1 MRNNKQHSSHSH
13 HNHGDMEHSKHDHN
27 EMEHSQMDHSAM
39 GHCAMGGHAHHHHGD
54 MEHSKHDHN
63 EMKHSQMDHSKMDH
77 SEIDHGAM
85 GGHAHHHHGDMDHS
99 KHDHNE
105 MKHSQMDH
113 SKMDYS
119 EMDHGAMGGHA
130 HHHHGSF
137 KDIFLKSL
145 PLGIAILLIT
155 PLMGIQLPFQIIFPY
170 ADVVAA
176 VLATILYI
184 FGGKPFLMGAKD
196 EFNSK
201 VPGMMSLI
209 TLGIT
214 VSYAYSVYAV
224 AARYV
229 TGEPVMDFFF
239 EFTTLILIMLLGHW
253 IEMKALGEAGNAQKA
268 LAELVPKDA
277 HVVLEDDSI
286 ETRPVA
292 DLQVGDLIRVQAG
305 ENVPADGTIQRGES
319 RVNEALVT
327 GESKPIEKNPGDE
340 VIGGSTNGDGVLY
353 VEIKQTG
360 DKSFISQVQTLIS
373 QAQSQPSRAE
383 NLAQKVAGWLFYI
396 AVIAALI
403 ALVIWMV
410 IADVPTAVIFTVT
423 TLVIA
428 CPHALGLAIPLV
440 TARSTSL
447 GASRGLLV
455 KDRDALELTTNADVM
470 VLDKTGTLTT
480 GEFKVLDVELFNDK
494 YTKDEIVALLSGIEG
509 GSSHPIA
516 QSIISYAEQQG
527 IRPVSFDSIDVMSGA
542 GVEGQ
547 ANGHRYQLISQK
559 AYGRNLDMDIP
570 KGATISVLVENDEA
584 IGAVALGDEL
594 KPTSKDLIQAL
605 KKNKIQPIMAT
616 GDNEKAAQGAA
627 EILGIDYLANQ
638 SPQDKYE
645 LVEKLKAEGKKVI
658 MVGDGVND
666 APSLALADV
675 GIAIGAGTQVA
686 LDSADIILTQS
697 DPGDIASFIELA
709 QKTTRK
715 MKENLVWGAGYNFI
729 AIPIA
734 AGILAPIGITL
745 SPAVAAVLMSLSTV
759 IVAINAMTLK
769 LEPK

>member
-1 MRNNKQHSSHSH
+1 MRNNKKHSSHSH
-13 HNHGDMEHSKHDHN
+13 HN
-27 EMEHSQMDHSAM
+27 
-39 GHCAMGGHAHHHHGD
+39 
-54 MEHSKHDHN
+54 
-63 EMKHSQMDHSKMDH
+63 
-77 SEIDHGAM
+77 
-85 GGHAHHHHGDMDHS
+85 HGDMDHS

-105 MKHSQMDH
+105 MKHSHMDH
-113 SKMDYS
+113 SKMNHSAMDHSEMDHS

-137 KDIFLKSL
+137 KEIFLKSL

-155 PLMGIQLPFQIIFPY
+155 PMMDIQLPFQIIFPY
-170 ADVVAA
+170 ADVVAV

-184 FGGKPFLMGAKD
+184 YGGKPFYMGAKD

-201 VPGMMSLI
+201 APGMMSLI

-214 VSYAYSVYAV
+214 VSYAYSAYAV

-229 TGEPVMDFFF
+229 TGEHVMDFFF
-239 EFTTLILIMLLGHW
+239 EFATLILIMLLGHW
-253 IEMKALGEAGNAQKA
+253 IEMKALGEAGDAQKA

-286 ETRPVA
+286 ETRPVSE
-292 DLQVGDLIRVQAG
+292 LQVGDVIRVQAG
-305 ENVPADGTIQRGES
+305 ENVPADGIIIRGES

-340 VIGGSTNGDGVLY
+340 VIGGSTNGGGALY

-360 DKSFISQVQTLIS
+360 DKSFISQVQALIS
-373 QAQSQPSRAE
+373 QAQGQSSRAE

-396 AVIAALI
+396 AVIVALI

-455 KDRDALELTTNADVM
+455 KDRDALELTTNADVI

-480 GEFKVLDVELFNDK
+480 GEFKVSDVELFNDK
-494 YTKDEIVALLSGIEG
+494 YTKDEIVALLAGIEG

-527 IRPVSFDSIDVMSGA
+527 IRPVSFDSIDVISGA

-559 AYGRNLDMDIP
+559 SYGRNLDMDIP
-570 KGATISVLVENDEA
+570 KGATLSVLVENGEA

-605 KKNKIQPIMAT
+605 KKNNIQPIMAT

-645 LVEKLKAEGKKVI
+645 LIEKLKAEGKKVI

-675 GIAIGAGTQVA
+675 GIAVGAGTQVA
-686 LDSADIILTQS
+686 LDSADVILTQS
-697 DPGDIASFIELA
+697 DPGDIESFIELA

-715 MKENLVWGAGYNFI
+715 MKENLIWGAGYNFI

-745 SPAVAAVLMSLSTV
+745 SPAFGAVLMSLSTV

>member
-13 HNHGDMEHSKHDHN
+13 HNHGDMDHSKHDHN
-27 EMEHSQMDHSAM
+27 EMEHSQMDHS
-39 GHCAMGGHAHHHHGD
+39 
-54 MEHSKHDHN
+54 
-63 EMKHSQMDHSKMDH
+63 KMDH
-77 SEIDHGAM
+77 SA
-85 GGHAHHHHGDMDHS
+85 MDHS

-105 MKHSQMDH
+105 MEHSQMDH
-113 SKMDYS
+113 GKMNHS
-119 EMDHGAMGGHA
+119 AMDHGAMGGHA

-137 KDIFLKSL
+137 KEIFLKSL

-155 PLMGIQLPFQIIFPY
+155 PLMDIQLPFQIIFPY

-201 VPGMMSLI
+201 APGMMSLI

-239 EFTTLILIMLLGHW
+239 EFATLILIMLLGHW

-455 KDRDALELTTNADVM
+455 KDRDALELTTNADIM

-527 IRPVSFDSIDVMSGA
+527 IRPVSFDSIDVISGA

-686 LDSADIILTQS
+686 LDSADVILTQS

>member
-1 MRNNKQHSSHSH
+1 MNNKQQNGS
-13 HNHGDMEHSKHDHN
+13 NKPTDHSK
-27 EMEHSQMDHSAM
+27 MDHSAM
-39 GHCAMGGHAHHHHGD
+39 D
-54 MEHSKHDHN
+54 
-63 EMKHSQMDHSKMDH
+63 HSQMDHSKMDH
-77 SEIDHGAM
+77 SQ
-85 GGHAHHHHGDMDHS
+85 MDHS
-99 KHDHNE
+99 KMD
-105 MKHSQMDH
+105 HSQMDH
-113 SKMDYS
+113 SKMDHSKMDHS

-137 KDIFLKSL
+137 KEIFLKSL

-155 PLMGIQLPFQIIFPY
+155 PLMDIQLPFQIIFPY

-184 FGGKPFLMGAKD
+184 YGGKPFYMGAKD

-201 VPGMMSLI
+201 APGMMSLI

-229 TGEPVMDFFF
+229 TGEHVMDFFF
-239 EFTTLILIMLLGHW
+239 EFATLLLIMLLGHW
-253 IEMKALGEAGNAQKA
+253 IEMKALGEAGDAQKA

-286 ETRPVA
+286 ETRPVSE
-292 DLQVGDLIRVQAG
+292 LQVGDVIRVQAG
-305 ENVPADGTIQRGES
+305 ENVPADGIIIRGES
-319 RVNEALVT
+319 RVNEALLT
-327 GESKPIEKNPGDE
+327 GESKPIEKNVKDQ
-340 VIGGSTNGDGVLY
+340 VIGGSTNGSGVLY
-353 VEIKQTG
+353 VEVTETG
-360 DKSFISQVQTLIS
+360 DKSFISQVQSLIS

-383 NLAQKVAGWLFYI
+383 NVAHKVAGLLFYI
-396 AVIAALI
+396 AVVVALI
-403 ALVIWMV
+403 ALLIWTI
-410 IADVPTAVIFTVT
+410 IADLPTAVIFTVT

-440 TARSTSL
+440 VSRSTSL

-455 KDRDALELTTNADVM
+455 KNREALELTTKADVM

-480 GEFKVLDVELFNDK
+480 GEFKVLDVTVLSDK
-494 YTKDEIVALLSGIEG
+494 YSEEEITGLLAGIEA

-516 QSIISYAEQQG
+516 QSIVNHAEAKG
-527 IRPVSFDSIDVMSGA
+527 IKSVSFDSIEIVSGA
-542 GVEGQ
+542 GIEGE
-547 ANGHRYQLISQK
+547 ANGHHYQLISQK
-559 AYGRNLDMDIP
+559 AYGKALRMDIP
-570 KGATISVLVENDEA
+570 KGATLSILVENNEA

-594 KPTSKDLIQAL
+594 KETSRNLIEVL
-605 KKNKIQPIMAT
+605 KKYGIEPLMAT
-616 GDNEKAAQGAA
+616 GDNEEAAQGVA
-627 EILGIDYLANQ
+627 EVLGIQYQANQ
-638 SPQDKYE
+638 SPEDKYK
-645 LVEKLKAEGKKVI
+645 LVESMKNQNKTVI

-697 DPGDIASFIELA
+697 DPGDIESFIELA
-709 QKTTRK
+709 NKTTRK
-715 MKENLVWGAGYNFI
+715 MKQNLVWGAGYNFI

-734 AGILAPIGITL
+734 AGLLAPIGITL
-745 SPAVAAVLMSLSTV
+745 GPAFGAVLMSLSTV
-759 IVAINAMTLK
+759 IVAINAMLFK
-769 LEPK
+769 LDPK

>member
-1 MRNNKQHSSHSH
+1 MRNNKKHSSHSH
-13 HNHGDMEHSKHDHN
+13 HNHGDMDHSKHDHN
-27 EMEHSQMDHSAM
+27 EMEHSQMDHSKM
-39 GHCAMGGHAHHHHGD
+39 N
-54 MEHSKHDHN
+54 HSA
-63 EMKHSQMDHSKMDH
+63 MDHSKMNH
-77 SEIDHGAM
+77 SAK
-85 GGHAHHHHGDMDHS
+85 DHS
-99 KHDHNE
+99 KMN
-105 MKHSQMDH
+105 HSAMDH
-113 SKMDYS
+113 SKMNHSAMDHS

-137 KDIFLKSL
+137 KEIFLKSL

-155 PLMGIQLPFQIIFPY
+155 PLMDIQLPFQIIFPY

-184 FGGKPFLMGAKD
+184 YGGKPFYMGAKD

-201 VPGMMSLI
+201 APGMMSLI

-229 TGEPVMDFFF
+229 TGEHVMDFFF

-253 IEMKALGEAGNAQKA
+253 IEMKALGEAGDAQKA
-268 LAELVPKDA
+268 LAKLVPKDA

-286 ETRPVA
+286 ETRPVSE
-292 DLQVGDLIRVQAG
+292 LQIGDVIRVQAG
-305 ENVPADGTIQRGES
+305 ENVPADGIIIRGES

-327 GESKPIEKNPGDE
+327 GESKPIEKKPGDE
-340 VIGGSTNGDGVLY
+340 VIGGSTNGGGVLY

-383 NLAQKVAGWLFYI
+383 NVAHKVAGWLFYI
-396 AVIAALI
+396 AVVVALI
-403 ALVIWMV
+403 ALVAWMI
-410 IADVPTAVIFTVT
+410 IADLPTAVIFTVT
-423 TLVIA
+423 ALVIA

-440 TARSTSL
+440 VSRSTSL

-455 KDRDALELTTNADVM
+455 KNREALELTTKADVM

-480 GEFKVLDVELFNDK
+480 GEFKVLDVTVLSDK
-494 YTKDEIVALLSGIEG
+494 YSEEEITGLLAGIEA

-516 QSIISYAEQQG
+516 QSIVNHAEAKG
-527 IRPVSFDSIDVMSGA
+527 IKSVSFDSIEIVSGA
-542 GVEGQ
+542 GIEGE
-547 ANGHRYQLISQK
+547 ANGHHYQLISQK
-559 AYGRNLDMDIP
+559 AYGKALRMDIP
-570 KGATISVLVENDEA
+570 KGATLSILVENNEA

-594 KPTSKDLIQAL
+594 KETSRNLIEVL
-605 KKNKIQPIMAT
+605 KKYGIEPLMAT
-616 GDNEKAAQGAA
+616 GDNEEAAQGVA
-627 EILGIDYLANQ
+627 EVLGIQYQANQ
-638 SPQDKYE
+638 SPEDKYK
-645 LVEKLKAEGKKVI
+645 LVESMKNQNKTVI

-697 DPGDIASFIELA
+697 DPGDIESFIELA
-709 QKTTRK
+709 NKTTRK
-715 MKENLVWGAGYNFI
+715 MKQNLVWGAGYNFI

-745 SPAVAAVLMSLSTV
+745 SPAVGAVLMSLSTV

-769 LEPK
+769 LDPK

>member
-1 MRNNKQHSSHSH
+1 MRNNKKHSSHSH
-13 HNHGDMEHSKHDHN
+13 HN
-27 EMEHSQMDHSAM
+27 
-39 GHCAMGGHAHHHHGD
+39 
-54 MEHSKHDHN
+54 
-63 EMKHSQMDHSKMDH
+63 
-77 SEIDHGAM
+77 
-85 GGHAHHHHGDMDHS
+85 HGDMDHS

-105 MKHSQMDH
+105 MEHIQMDH
-113 SKMDYS
+113 SKMNHSEMDHS

-155 PLMGIQLPFQIIFPY
+155 PLMDIQLPFQIIFPY

-184 FGGKPFLMGAKD
+184 FGGKPFFMGAKD

-201 VPGMMSLI
+201 APGMMSLI

-229 TGEPVMDFFF
+229 TGEHVMDFFF

-253 IEMKALGEAGNAQKA
+253 IEMKALGEAGDAQKA

-340 VIGGSTNGDGVLY
+340 VIGGSTNGGGVLY

-396 AVIAALI
+396 AVIVALI
-403 ALVIWMV
+403 ALVVWMV

-455 KDRDALELTTNADVM
+455 KDRYALELTTNADVM

-527 IRPVSFDSIDVMSGA
+527 IRPVSFDSIDVISGA

-570 KGATISVLVENDEA
+570 KGATLSVLVENDEA

-645 LVEKLKAEGKKVI
+645 LVEKLKAEGKKII

-675 GIAIGAGTQVA
+675 GIAVGAGTQVA
-686 LDSADIILTQS
+686 LDSADVILTQS
-697 DPGDIASFIELA
+697 DPGDIESFIELA

-745 SPAVAAVLMSLSTV
+745 SPAVGAVLMSLSTV

>member
-1 MRNNKQHSSHSH
+1 MRNNKKHSSHSH
-13 HNHGDMEHSKHDHN
+13 HNHGDMDHSKHDHN
-27 EMEHSQMDHSAM
+27 EMEHSQMDHS
-39 GHCAMGGHAHHHHGD
+39 
-54 MEHSKHDHN
+54 N
-63 EMKHSQMDHSKMDH
+63 MDH
-77 SEIDHGAM
+77 
-85 GGHAHHHHGDMDHS
+85 
-99 KHDHNE
+99 
-105 MKHSQMDH
+105 
-113 SKMDYS
+113 S

-137 KDIFLKSL
+137 KEIFLKSL

-155 PLMGIQLPFQIIFPY
+155 PMMDIQLPFQIIFPY

-184 FGGKPFLMGAKD
+184 YGGKPFYMGAKD

-201 VPGMMSLI
+201 APGMMSLI

-214 VSYAYSVYAV
+214 VSYAYSLYAV

-229 TGEPVMDFFF
+229 TGEHVMDFFF

-253 IEMKALGEAGNAQKA
+253 IEMKALGEAGDAQKA

-286 ETRPVA
+286 ETRPVSE
-292 DLQVGDLIRVQAG
+292 LQIGDVIRVQAG
-305 ENVPADGTIQRGES
+305 ENVPADGIIIRGES

-327 GESKPIEKNPGDE
+327 GESKPIEKKPGDE
-340 VIGGSTNGDGVLY
+340 VIGGSTNGGGVLY

-383 NLAQKVAGWLFYI
+383 NVAHKVASWLFYI
-396 AVIAALI
+396 AVVVALI
-403 ALVIWMV
+403 ALVAWMI
-410 IADVPTAVIFTVT
+410 IADLPTAVIFTVT
-423 TLVIA
+423 ALVIA

-440 TARSTSL
+440 VSRSTSL

-455 KDRDALELTTNADVM
+455 KNREALELTTKADVM

-480 GEFKVLDVELFNDK
+480 GEFKVLDVTVLSDK
-494 YTKDEIVALLSGIEG
+494 YSEEEITGLLAGIEA

-516 QSIISYAEQQG
+516 QSIVNHAEAKG
-527 IRPVSFDSIDVMSGA
+527 IKSVSFDSIEIVSGA
-542 GVEGQ
+542 GIEGE
-547 ANGHRYQLISQK
+547 ANGHHYQLISQK
-559 AYGRNLDMDIP
+559 AYGKALRMDIP
-570 KGATISVLVENDEA
+570 KGATLSILVENNEA

-594 KPTSKDLIQAL
+594 KETSRNLIEVL
-605 KKNKIQPIMAT
+605 KKYGIEPLMAT
-616 GDNEKAAQGAA
+616 GDNEEAAQGVA
-627 EILGIDYLANQ
+627 EVLGIQYQVNQ
-638 SPQDKYE
+638 SPEDKYK
-645 LVEKLKAEGKKVI
+645 LVESMKNQNKTVI

-697 DPGDIASFIELA
+697 DPGDIESFIELA
-709 QKTTRK
+709 NKTTRK
-715 MKENLVWGAGYNFI
+715 MKQNLVWGAGYNFI

-734 AGILAPIGITL
+734 AGLRAPIGITL
-745 SPAVAAVLMSLSTV
+745 GPAFGAVLMSLSTV

>member
-1 MRNNKQHSSHSH
+1 MRNNKKHSSHSH
-13 HNHGDMEHSKHDHN
+13 HNHGDMDHSKHDHN
-27 EMEHSQMDHSAM
+27 EMEHSQMDHSKM
-39 GHCAMGGHAHHHHGD
+39 N
-54 MEHSKHDHN
+54 HSA
-63 EMKHSQMDHSKMDH
+63 MDH
-77 SEIDHGAM
+77 
-85 GGHAHHHHGDMDHS
+85 
-99 KHDHNE
+99 
-105 MKHSQMDH
+105 
-113 SKMDYS
+113 S

-137 KDIFLKSL
+137 KEIFLKSL

-155 PLMGIQLPFQIIFPY
+155 PLMDIQLPFQIIFPY

-184 FGGKPFLMGAKD
+184 FGGKPFFMGAKD

-201 VPGMMSLI
+201 APGMMSLI

-229 TGEPVMDFFF
+229 TGEHIMDFFF

-253 IEMKALGEAGNAQKA
+253 IEMKALGEAGDAQKA

-340 VIGGSTNGDGVLY
+340 VIGGSTNGGGVLY

-396 AVIAALI
+396 AVIVALI
-403 ALVIWMV
+403 ALVVWMV

-455 KDRDALELTTNADVM
+455 KDRYALELTTNADVM

-527 IRPVSFDSIDVMSGA
+527 IRPVSFDSIDVISGA

-570 KGATISVLVENDEA
+570 KGATLSVLVENDEA

-675 GIAIGAGTQVA
+675 GIAVGAGTQVA
-686 LDSADIILTQS
+686 LDSADVILTQS
-697 DPGDIASFIELA
+697 DPGDIESFIELA

-745 SPAVAAVLMSLSTV
+745 SPAVGAVLMSLSTV

>member
-1 MRNNKQHSSHSH
+1 MRNNKKHSSHSH
-13 HNHGDMEHSKHDHN
+13 HNHGDMDHSKHDHN
-27 EMEHSQMDHSAM
+27 EMEHSQMDHS
-39 GHCAMGGHAHHHHGD
+39 
-54 MEHSKHDHN
+54 N
-63 EMKHSQMDHSKMDH
+63 MDH
-77 SEIDHGAM
+77 
-85 GGHAHHHHGDMDHS
+85 
-99 KHDHNE
+99 
-105 MKHSQMDH
+105 
-113 SKMDYS
+113 S

-137 KDIFLKSL
+137 KEIFLKSL

-155 PLMGIQLPFQIIFPY
+155 PMMDIQLPFQIIFPY

-184 FGGKPFLMGAKD
+184 YGGKPFYMGAKD

-201 VPGMMSLI
+201 APGMMSLI

-214 VSYAYSVYAV
+214 VSYAYSLYAV

-229 TGEPVMDFFF
+229 TGEHVMDFFF

-253 IEMKALGEAGNAQKA
+253 IEMKALGEAGDAQKA

-286 ETRPVA
+286 ETRPVSE
-292 DLQVGDLIRVQAG
+292 LQIGDVIRVQAG
-305 ENVPADGTIQRGES
+305 ENVPADGIIIRGES

-327 GESKPIEKNPGDE
+327 GESKPIEKKPGDE
-340 VIGGSTNGDGVLY
+340 VIGGSTNGGGVLY

-383 NLAQKVAGWLFYI
+383 NVAHKVASWLFYI
-396 AVIAALI
+396 AVVVALI
-403 ALVIWMV
+403 ALVVWMI
-410 IADVPTAVIFTVT
+410 IADLPTAVIFTVT
-423 TLVIA
+423 ALVIA

-440 TARSTSL
+440 VSRSTSL

-455 KDRDALELTTNADVM
+455 KNREALELTTKADVM

-480 GEFKVLDVELFNDK
+480 GEFKVLDVTVLSDK
-494 YTKDEIVALLSGIEG
+494 YSEEEITGLLAGIEA

-516 QSIISYAEQQG
+516 QSIVNHAEAKG
-527 IRPVSFDSIDVMSGA
+527 IKSVSFDSIEIVSGA
-542 GVEGQ
+542 GIEGE
-547 ANGHRYQLISQK
+547 ANGHHYQLISQK
-559 AYGRNLDMDIP
+559 AYGKALRMDIP
-570 KGATISVLVENDEA
+570 KGATLSILVENNEA

-594 KPTSKDLIQAL
+594 KETSRNLIEVL
-605 KKNKIQPIMAT
+605 KKYGIEPLMAT
-616 GDNEKAAQGAA
+616 GDNEEAAQGVA
-627 EILGIDYLANQ
+627 EVLGIQYQANQ
-638 SPQDKYE
+638 SPEDKYK
-645 LVEKLKAEGKKVI
+645 LVESMKNQNKTVI

-697 DPGDIASFIELA
+697 DPGDIESFIELA
-709 QKTTRK
+709 NKTTRK
-715 MKENLVWGAGYNFI
+715 MKQNLVWGAGYNFI

-745 SPAVAAVLMSLSTV
+745 SPAVGAVLMSLSTV

>member
-1 MRNNKQHSSHSH
+1 MRNNKKHSSHSH
-13 HNHGDMEHSKHDHN
+13 HNHGDMDHSKHDHN
-27 EMEHSQMDHSAM
+27 EMEHSQMDHSKM
-39 GHCAMGGHAHHHHGD
+39 N
-54 MEHSKHDHN
+54 HSA
-63 EMKHSQMDHSKMDH
+63 MDH
-77 SEIDHGAM
+77 
-85 GGHAHHHHGDMDHS
+85 
-99 KHDHNE
+99 
-105 MKHSQMDH
+105 
-113 SKMDYS
+113 S

-145 PLGIAILLIT
+145 PLEIAILLIT
-155 PLMGIQLPFQIIFPY
+155 PLMDIQLPFQIIFPY

-184 FGGKPFLMGAKD
+184 FGGKPFFMGAKD

-201 VPGMMSLI
+201 APGMMSLI

-229 TGEPVMDFFF
+229 TGEHVMDFFF

-253 IEMKALGEAGNAQKA
+253 IEMKALGEAGDAQKA

-340 VIGGSTNGDGVLY
+340 VIGGSTNGGGVLY

-396 AVIAALI
+396 AVIVALI

-455 KDRDALELTTNADVM
+455 KDRYALELTTNADVM

-527 IRPVSFDSIDVMSGA
+527 IRPVSFDSIDVISGA

-570 KGATISVLVENDEA
+570 KGATLSVLVENDEA

-594 KPTSKDLIQAL
+594 KPTSKALIQAL

-645 LVEKLKAEGKKVI
+645 LVEKLKAEEKKVI

-675 GIAIGAGTQVA
+675 GIAVGAGTQVA
-686 LDSADIILTQS
+686 LDSADVILTQS
-697 DPGDIASFIELA
+697 DPGDIESFIELA

-745 SPAVAAVLMSLSTV
+745 SPAVGAVLMSLSTV
-759 IVAINAMTLK
+759 IVAINALTLK

>member
-1 MRNNKQHSSHSH
+1 MRNNKKHSSHSH
-13 HNHGDMEHSKHDHN
+13 HNHGDMDHSKHDHN
-27 EMEHSQMDHSAM
+27 EMEHSQMDHS
-39 GHCAMGGHAHHHHGD
+39 
-54 MEHSKHDHN
+54 N
-63 EMKHSQMDHSKMDH
+63 MDH
-77 SEIDHGAM
+77 
-85 GGHAHHHHGDMDHS
+85 
-99 KHDHNE
+99 
-105 MKHSQMDH
+105 
-113 SKMDYS
+113 S

-137 KDIFLKSL
+137 KEIFLKSL

-155 PLMGIQLPFQIIFPY
+155 PMMDIQLPFQIIFPY

-184 FGGKPFLMGAKD
+184 YGGKPFYMGAKD

-201 VPGMMSLI
+201 APGMMSLI

-214 VSYAYSVYAV
+214 VSYAYSLYAV

-229 TGEPVMDFFF
+229 TGEHVMDFFF

-253 IEMKALGEAGNAQKA
+253 IEMKALGEAGDAQKA

-286 ETRPVA
+286 ETRPVSE
-292 DLQVGDLIRVQAG
+292 LQIGDVIRVQAG
-305 ENVPADGTIQRGES
+305 ENVPADGIIIRGES

-327 GESKPIEKNPGDE
+327 GESKPIEKKPGDE
-340 VIGGSTNGDGVLY
+340 VIGGSTNGGGVLY

-383 NLAQKVAGWLFYI
+383 NVAHKVASWLFYI
-396 AVIAALI
+396 AVVVALI
-403 ALVIWMV
+403 ALVAWMI
-410 IADVPTAVIFTVT
+410 IADLPTAVIFTVT
-423 TLVIA
+423 ALVIA

-440 TARSTSL
+440 VSRSTSL

-455 KDRDALELTTNADVM
+455 KNREALGLTTKADVM

-480 GEFKVLDVELFNDK
+480 GEFKVLDVTVLSDK
-494 YTKDEIVALLSGIEG
+494 YSEEEITGLLAGIEA

-516 QSIISYAEQQG
+516 QSIVNHAEAKG
-527 IRPVSFDSIDVMSGA
+527 IKSVSFDSIEIVSGA
-542 GVEGQ
+542 GIEGE
-547 ANGHRYQLISQK
+547 ANGHHYQLISQK
-559 AYGRNLDMDIP
+559 AYGKALRMDIP
-570 KGATISVLVENDEA
+570 KGATLSILVENNEA

-594 KPTSKDLIQAL
+594 KETSRNLIEVL
-605 KKNKIQPIMAT
+605 KKYGIEPLMAT
-616 GDNEKAAQGAA
+616 GDNEEAAQGVA
-627 EILGIDYLANQ
+627 EVLGIQYQANQ
-638 SPQDKYE
+638 SPEDKYK
-645 LVEKLKAEGKKVI
+645 LVESMKNQNKTVI

-686 LDSADIILTQS
+686 LDSVDIILTQS
-697 DPGDIASFIELA
+697 DPGDIESFIELA
-709 QKTTRK
+709 NKTTRK
-715 MKENLVWGAGYNFI
+715 MKQNLVWGAGYNFI

-734 AGILAPIGITL
+734 AGLLAPIGITL
-745 SPAVAAVLMSLSTV
+745 GPAFGAVLMSLSTV

>member
-13 HNHGDMEHSKHDHN
+13 HNNGNMDHSKHDHN
-27 EMEHSQMDHSAM
+27 EM
-39 GHCAMGGHAHHHHGD
+39 
-54 MEHSKHDHN
+54 
-63 EMKHSQMDHSKMDH
+63 DHSKMNHSAMDH

-85 GGHAHHHHGDMDHS
+85 
-99 KHDHNE
+99 E
-105 MKHSQMDH
+105 
-113 SKMDYS
+113 
-119 EMDHGAMGGHA
+119 GHA

-253 IEMKALGEAGNAQKA
+253 IEMKALGEAGNAQKE

-759 IVAINAMTLK
+759 IVAINAMT
-769 LEPK
+769 

>member
-1 MRNNKQHSSHSH
+1 MNNKQQNGS
-13 HNHGDMEHSKHDHN
+13 NKPTDHSK
-27 EMEHSQMDHSAM
+27 MDHSKM
-39 GHCAMGGHAHHHHGD
+39 D
-54 MEHSKHDHN
+54 
-63 EMKHSQMDHSKMDH
+63 HSQMDHSKMDH
-77 SEIDHGAM
+77 S
-85 GGHAHHHHGDMDHS
+85 
-99 KHDHNE
+99 K
-105 MKHSQMDH
+105 MDH
-113 SKMDYS
+113 SKMDHS

-137 KDIFLKSL
+137 KEIFLKSL

-155 PLMGIQLPFQIIFPY
+155 PLMDIQLPFQIIFPY

-184 FGGKPFLMGAKD
+184 YGGKPFYMGAKD

-201 VPGMMSLI
+201 APGMMSLI

-229 TGEPVMDFFF
+229 TGEHVMDFFF
-239 EFTTLILIMLLGHW
+239 EFTTLLLIMLLGHW
-253 IEMKALGEAGNAQKA
+253 IEMKALGEAGDAQKA

-286 ETRPVA
+286 ETRPVSE
-292 DLQVGDLIRVQAG
+292 LQVGDVIRVQAG
-305 ENVPADGTIQRGES
+305 ENVPADGIIIRGES
-319 RVNEALVT
+319 RVNEALLT
-327 GESKPIEKNPGDE
+327 GESKPIEKNVKDQ
-340 VIGGSTNGDGVLY
+340 VIGGSTNGSGVLY
-353 VEIKQTG
+353 VEVTETG
-360 DKSFISQVQTLIS
+360 DKSFISQVQSLIS

-383 NLAQKVAGWLFYI
+383 NVAHKVAGWLFYI
-396 AVIAALI
+396 AVVVALI
-403 ALVIWMV
+403 ALLIWTI
-410 IADVPTAVIFTVT
+410 IADLPTAVIFTVT

-440 TARSTSL
+440 VSRSTSL

-455 KDRDALELTTNADVM
+455 KNREALELTTKADVM

-480 GEFKVLDVELFNDK
+480 GEFKVLDVTVLSDK
-494 YTKDEIVALLSGIEG
+494 YSEEEITGLLAGIEA

-516 QSIISYAEQQG
+516 QSIVNHAEAKG
-527 IRPVSFDSIDVMSGA
+527 IKSVSFDSIEIVSGA
-542 GVEGQ
+542 GIEGE
-547 ANGHRYQLISQK
+547 ANGHHYQLISQK
-559 AYGRNLDMDIP
+559 AYGKALRMDIP
-570 KGATISVLVENDEA
+570 KGATLSILVENNEA

-594 KPTSKDLIQAL
+594 KETSRNLIEVL
-605 KKNKIQPIMAT
+605 KKYGIEPLMAT
-616 GDNEKAAQGAA
+616 GDNEEAAQGVA
-627 EILGIDYLANQ
+627 EVLGIQYQANQ
-638 SPQDKYE
+638 SPEDKYK
-645 LVEKLKAEGKKVI
+645 LVESMKNQNKTVI

-697 DPGDIASFIELA
+697 DPGDIESFIELA
-709 QKTTRK
+709 NKTTRK
-715 MKENLVWGAGYNFI
+715 MKQNLVWGAGYNFI

-734 AGILAPIGITL
+734 AGLLAPIGITL
-745 SPAVAAVLMSLSTV
+745 GPAFGAVLMSLSTV
-759 IVAINAMTLK
+759 IVAINAMLLK
-769 LEPK
+769 LDPK

>member
-1 MRNNKQHSSHSH
+1 
-13 HNHGDMEHSKHDHN
+13 
-27 EMEHSQMDHSAM
+27 
-39 GHCAMGGHAHHHHGD
+39 
-54 MEHSKHDHN
+54 
-63 EMKHSQMDHSKMDH
+63 MDHSKMNH
-77 SEIDHGAM
+77 SA
-85 GGHAHHHHGDMDHS
+85 MDH
-99 KHDHNE
+99 
-105 MKHSQMDH
+105 
-113 SKMDYS
+113 S

-137 KDIFLKSL
+137 KEIFLKSL

-155 PLMGIQLPFQIIFPY
+155 PMMDIQLPFQIIFPY

-184 FGGKPFLMGAKD
+184 YGGKPFYMGAKD

-201 VPGMMSLI
+201 APGMMSLI

-229 TGEPVMDFFF
+229 TGEHVMDFFF

-253 IEMKALGEAGNAQKA
+253 IEMKALGEAGDAQKA

-340 VIGGSTNGDGVLY
+340 VIGGSTNGGGVLS

-360 DKSFISQVQTLIS
+360 DKSFISQVQALIS
-373 QAQSQPSRAE
+373 QAQGQSSRAE

-396 AVIAALI
+396 AVIVALI

-455 KDRDALELTTNADVM
+455 KDRDALELTTNADVI

-527 IRPVSFDSIDVMSGA
+527 IRPVSFDSIDVISGA

-559 AYGRNLDMDIP
+559 SYGRNLDMDIP
-570 KGATISVLVENDEA
+570 KGATLSVLVENDEA

-645 LVEKLKAEGKKVI
+645 LIEKLKAEGKKVI

-675 GIAIGAGTQVA
+675 GIAVGAGTQVA
-686 LDSADIILTQS
+686 LDSADVILTQS
-697 DPGDIASFIELA
+697 DPGDIESFIELA

-745 SPAVAAVLMSLSTV
+745 TPAVGAVLMSLSTV

>member
-1 MRNNKQHSSHSH
+1 MRNNKKHSSHSH
-13 HNHGDMEHSKHDHN
+13 HNHGDMDHSKHDHN
-27 EMEHSQMDHSAM
+27 EMEHSQMDHSKM
-39 GHCAMGGHAHHHHGD
+39 N
-54 MEHSKHDHN
+54 HSA
-63 EMKHSQMDHSKMDH
+63 MDH
-77 SEIDHGAM
+77 
-85 GGHAHHHHGDMDHS
+85 
-99 KHDHNE
+99 
-105 MKHSQMDH
+105 
-113 SKMDYS
+113 S

-286 ETRPVA
+286 ETRPVS

-605 KKNKIQPIMAT
+605 KKNKIHPIMAT

-745 SPAVAAVLMSLSTV
+745 SPAVGAVLMSLSTV

>member
-1 MRNNKQHSSHSH
+1 MRNNKKHSSHSH
-13 HNHGDMEHSKHDHN
+13 HNHGDMDHSKHDHN
-27 EMEHSQMDHSAM
+27 EMEHSQMDHSKM
-39 GHCAMGGHAHHHHGD
+39 N
-54 MEHSKHDHN
+54 HSA
-63 EMKHSQMDHSKMDH
+63 MDH
-77 SEIDHGAM
+77 
-85 GGHAHHHHGDMDHS
+85 
-99 KHDHNE
+99 
-105 MKHSQMDH
+105 
-113 SKMDYS
+113 S

-137 KDIFLKSL
+137 KEIFLKSL

-155 PLMGIQLPFQIIFPY
+155 PLMDIQLPFQIIFPY

-184 FGGKPFLMGAKD
+184 YGGKPFYMGAKD

-201 VPGMMSLI
+201 APGMMSLI

-229 TGEPVMDFFF
+229 TGEHVMDFFF
-239 EFTTLILIMLLGHW
+239 EFTTLLLIMLLGHW
-253 IEMKALGEAGNAQKA
+253 IEMKALGEAGDAQKA

-286 ETRPVA
+286 ETRPVSE
-292 DLQVGDLIRVQAG
+292 LQIGDVIRVQAG
-305 ENVPADGTIQRGES
+305 ENVPADGIIIRGES

-327 GESKPIEKNPGDE
+327 GESKPIEKKPGDE
-340 VIGGSTNGDGVLY
+340 VIGGSTNGGGVLY

-373 QAQSQPSRAE
+373 LAQSQPSRAE
-383 NLAQKVAGWLFYI
+383 NVAHKVTSWLFYI
-396 AVIAALI
+396 AVVVALI
-403 ALVIWMV
+403 ALVAWMI
-410 IADVPTAVIFTVT
+410 IADLPTAVIFTVT
-423 TLVIA
+423 ALVIA

-440 TARSTSL
+440 VSRSTSL

-455 KDRDALELTTNADVM
+455 KNREALELTTKADVM

-480 GEFKVLDVELFNDK
+480 GEFKVLDVTVLSDK
-494 YTKDEIVALLSGIEG
+494 YSEEEITGLLAGIEA

-516 QSIISYAEQQG
+516 QSIVNHAEAKG
-527 IRPVSFDSIDVMSGA
+527 IKSVSFDSIEIVSGA
-542 GVEGQ
+542 GIEGE
-547 ANGHRYQLISQK
+547 ANGHHYQLISQK
-559 AYGRNLDMDIP
+559 AYGKALRMDIP
-570 KGATISVLVENDEA
+570 KGATLSILVENNEA

-594 KPTSKDLIQAL
+594 KETSRNLIEVL
-605 KKNKIQPIMAT
+605 KKYGIEPLMAT
-616 GDNEKAAQGAA
+616 GDNEEAAQGVA
-627 EILGIDYLANQ
+627 EVLGIQYQANQ
-638 SPQDKYE
+638 SPEDKYK
-645 LVEKLKAEGKKVI
+645 LVESMKNQNKTVI

-697 DPGDIASFIELA
+697 DPGDIESFIELA
-709 QKTTRK
+709 NKTTRK
-715 MKENLVWGAGYNFI
+715 MKQNLVWGAGYNFI

-734 AGILAPIGITL
+734 AGLLAPIGITL
-745 SPAVAAVLMSLSTV
+745 GPAFGAVLMSLSTV

>member
-1 MRNNKQHSSHSH
+1 MRNNKKHSSHSH
-13 HNHGDMEHSKHDHN
+13 HNHGDMDHSKHDHN
-27 EMEHSQMDHSAM
+27 EMEHSQMDHSKM
-39 GHCAMGGHAHHHHGD
+39 N
-54 MEHSKHDHN
+54 HSA
-63 EMKHSQMDHSKMDH
+63 MDH
-77 SEIDHGAM
+77 
-85 GGHAHHHHGDMDHS
+85 
-99 KHDHNE
+99 
-105 MKHSQMDH
+105 
-113 SKMDYS
+113 S

-137 KDIFLKSL
+137 KEIFLKSL

-155 PLMGIQLPFQIIFPY
+155 PLMDIQLPFQIIFPY

-184 FGGKPFLMGAKD
+184 YGGKPFYMGAKD

-201 VPGMMSLI
+201 APGMMSLI

-229 TGEPVMDFFF
+229 TGEHVMDFFF
-239 EFTTLILIMLLGHW
+239 EFATLLLIMLLGHW
-253 IEMKALGEAGNAQKA
+253 IEMKALGEAGDAQKA
-268 LAELVPKDA
+268 LAELLPKDA

-286 ETRPVA
+286 ETRPVS
-292 DLQVGDLIRVQAG
+292 DLQVGDVIRVQAG
-305 ENVPADGTIQRGES
+305 ENVPADGIIIRGES

-327 GESKPIEKNPGDE
+327 GESKPIEKKPGDE
-340 VIGGSTNGDGVLY
+340 VIGGSTNGGGVLY

-383 NLAQKVAGWLFYI
+383 NVAHKVAGWLFYI
-396 AVIAALI
+396 AVVVALI
-403 ALVIWMV
+403 ALVAWMI
-410 IADVPTAVIFTVT
+410 IADLPTAVIFTVT
-423 TLVIA
+423 ALVIA

-440 TARSTSL
+440 VSRSTSL

-455 KDRDALELTTNADVM
+455 KNREALELTTKADVM

-480 GEFKVLDVELFNDK
+480 GEFKVLDVTVLSDK
-494 YTKDEIVALLSGIEG
+494 YSEEEITGLLAGIEA

-516 QSIISYAEQQG
+516 QSIVNHAEAKG
-527 IRPVSFDSIDVMSGA
+527 IKSVSFDSIEIVSGA
-542 GVEGQ
+542 GIEGE
-547 ANGHRYQLISQK
+547 ANGHHYQLISQK
-559 AYGRNLDMDIP
+559 AYGKALRMDIP
-570 KGATISVLVENDEA
+570 KGATLSILVENNEA

-594 KPTSKDLIQAL
+594 KETSRNLIEVL
-605 KKNKIQPIMAT
+605 KKYGIEPLMAT
-616 GDNEKAAQGAA
+616 GDNEEAAQGVA
-627 EILGIDYLANQ
+627 EVLGIQYQANQ
-638 SPQDKYE
+638 SPEDKYK
-645 LVEKLKAEGKKVI
+645 LVESMKNQNKTVI

-697 DPGDIASFIELA
+697 DPGDIESFIELA
-709 QKTTRK
+709 NKTTRK
-715 MKENLVWGAGYNFI
+715 MKQNLVWGAGYNFI

-734 AGILAPIGITL
+734 AGLLAPIGITL
-745 SPAVAAVLMSLSTV
+745 GPAFGAVLMSLSTV
-759 IVAINAMTLK
+759 IVAINAML
-769 LEPK
+769 LRLDPK

>member
-1 MRNNKQHSSHSH
+1 MRNNKKHSSHSH
-13 HNHGDMEHSKHDHN
+13 HNHGDMDHSKHDHN
-27 EMEHSQMDHSAM
+27 EMEHSQMDHSKM
-39 GHCAMGGHAHHHHGD
+39 N
-54 MEHSKHDHN
+54 HSA
-63 EMKHSQMDHSKMDH
+63 MDH
-77 SEIDHGAM
+77 
-85 GGHAHHHHGDMDHS
+85 
-99 KHDHNE
+99 
-105 MKHSQMDH
+105 
-113 SKMDYS
+113 S

-137 KDIFLKSL
+137 KEIFLKSL

-155 PLMGIQLPFQIIFPY
+155 PLMDIQLPFQIIFPY

-184 FGGKPFLMGAKD
+184 YGGKPFYMGAKD

-201 VPGMMSLI
+201 APGMMSLI

-224 AARYV
+224 AARYM
-229 TGEPVMDFFF
+229 TGEHVMDFFF

-253 IEMKALGEAGNAQKA
+253 IEMKALGEAGDAQKA

-286 ETRPVA
+286 ETRPVSK
-292 DLQVGDLIRVQAG
+292 LQIGDVIRVQAG
-305 ENVPADGTIQRGES
+305 ENVPADGIIIRGES

-327 GESKPIEKNPGDE
+327 GESKPIEKKPGDE
-340 VIGGSTNGDGVLY
+340 VIGGSTNGGGVLY

-383 NLAQKVAGWLFYI
+383 NVAHKVASWLFYI
-396 AVIAALI
+396 AVVVALI
-403 ALVIWMV
+403 ALVAWMI
-410 IADVPTAVIFTVT
+410 IADLPTAVIFTVT
-423 TLVIA
+423 ALVIA

-440 TARSTSL
+440 VSRSTSL

-455 KDRDALELTTNADVM
+455 KNREALELTTKADVM

-480 GEFKVLDVELFNDK
+480 GEFKVLDVTVLSDK
-494 YTKDEIVALLSGIEG
+494 YSEEEITGLLAGIEA

-516 QSIISYAEQQG
+516 QSIVNHAEAKG
-527 IRPVSFDSIDVMSGA
+527 IKSVSFDSIEIVSGA
-542 GVEGQ
+542 GIEGE
-547 ANGHRYQLISQK
+547 ANGHHYQLISQK
-559 AYGRNLDMDIP
+559 AYGKALRMDIP
-570 KGATISVLVENDEA
+570 KGATLSILVENNEA

-594 KPTSKDLIQAL
+594 KETSRNLIEVL
-605 KKNKIQPIMAT
+605 KKYGIEPLMAT
-616 GDNEKAAQGAA
+616 GDNEEAAQGVA
-627 EILGIDYLANQ
+627 EVLGIQYQANQ
-638 SPQDKYE
+638 SPEDKYK
-645 LVEKLKAEGKKVI
+645 LVESMKNQNKTVI

-697 DPGDIASFIELA
+697 DPGDIESFIELA
-709 QKTTRK
+709 NKTTRK
-715 MKENLVWGAGYNFI
+715 MKQNLVWGAGYNFI

-745 SPAVAAVLMSLSTV
+745 SPAVGAVLMSLSTV

>member
-1 MRNNKQHSSHSH
+1 MRNNKKHSSHSH
-13 HNHGDMEHSKHDHN
+13 HNHGDMDHSKHDHN
-27 EMEHSQMDHSAM
+27 EMEHSQMDHS
-39 GHCAMGGHAHHHHGD
+39 
-54 MEHSKHDHN
+54 N
-63 EMKHSQMDHSKMDH
+63 MDH
-77 SEIDHGAM
+77 
-85 GGHAHHHHGDMDHS
+85 
-99 KHDHNE
+99 
-105 MKHSQMDH
+105 
-113 SKMDYS
+113 S

-137 KDIFLKSL
+137 KEIFLKSL

-155 PLMGIQLPFQIIFPY
+155 PMMDIQLPFQIIFPY

-184 FGGKPFLMGAKD
+184 YGGKPFYMGAKD

-201 VPGMMSLI
+201 ALGMMSLI

-214 VSYAYSVYAV
+214 VSYAYSLYAV

-229 TGEPVMDFFF
+229 TGEHVMDFFF

-253 IEMKALGEAGNAQKA
+253 IEMKALGEAGDAQKA

-286 ETRPVA
+286 ETRPVSE
-292 DLQVGDLIRVQAG
+292 LQIGDVIRVQAG
-305 ENVPADGTIQRGES
+305 ENVPADGIIIRGES

-327 GESKPIEKNPGDE
+327 GESKPIEKKPGDE
-340 VIGGSTNGDGVLY
+340 VIGGSTNGGGVLY

-383 NLAQKVAGWLFYI
+383 NVAHKVASWLFYI
-396 AVIAALI
+396 AVVVALI
-403 ALVIWMV
+403 ALVAWMI
-410 IADVPTAVIFTVT
+410 IADLPTAVIFTVT
-423 TLVIA
+423 ALVIA

-440 TARSTSL
+440 VSRSTSL

-455 KDRDALELTTNADVM
+455 KNREALELTTKADVM

-480 GEFKVLDVELFNDK
+480 GEFKVLDVTVLSDK
-494 YTKDEIVALLSGIEG
+494 YSEEEITGLLAGIEA

-516 QSIISYAEQQG
+516 QSIVNHAEAKG
-527 IRPVSFDSIDVMSGA
+527 IKSVSFDSIEIVSGA
-542 GVEGQ
+542 GIEGE
-547 ANGHRYQLISQK
+547 ANGHHYQLISQK
-559 AYGRNLDMDIP
+559 AYGKALRMDIP
-570 KGATISVLVENDEA
+570 KGATLSILVENNEA

-594 KPTSKDLIQAL
+594 KETSRNLIEVL
-605 KKNKIQPIMAT
+605 KKYGIEPLMAT
-616 GDNEKAAQGAA
+616 GDNEEAAQGVA
-627 EILGIDYLANQ
+627 EVLGIQYQANQ
-638 SPQDKYE
+638 SPEDKYK
-645 LVEKLKAEGKKVI
+645 LVESMKNQNKTVI

-697 DPGDIASFIELA
+697 DPGDIESFIELA
-709 QKTTRK
+709 NKTTRK
-715 MKENLVWGAGYNFI
+715 MKQNLVWGAGYNFI

-734 AGILAPIGITL
+734 AGLLAPIGITL
-745 SPAVAAVLMSLSTV
+745 GPAFGAVLMSLSTV

>member
-1 MRNNKQHSSHSH
+1 MRNNKKHSSHSH
-13 HNHGDMEHSKHDHN
+13 HNHGDMDHSKHDHN
-27 EMEHSQMDHSAM
+27 EMEHSQMDHSKM
-39 GHCAMGGHAHHHHGD
+39 N
-54 MEHSKHDHN
+54 HSA
-63 EMKHSQMDHSKMDH
+63 MDH
-77 SEIDHGAM
+77 
-85 GGHAHHHHGDMDHS
+85 
-99 KHDHNE
+99 
-105 MKHSQMDH
+105 
-113 SKMDYS
+113 S

-137 KDIFLKSL
+137 KEIFLKSL

-155 PLMGIQLPFQIIFPY
+155 PLMDIQLPFQIIFPY

-184 FGGKPFLMGAKD
+184 YGGKPFYMGAKD

-201 VPGMMSLI
+201 APGMMSLI

-229 TGEPVMDFFF
+229 TGEHVMDFFF
-239 EFTTLILIMLLGHW
+239 EFATLLLIMLLGHW
-253 IEMKALGEAGNAQKA
+253 IEMKALGEAGDAQKA

-286 ETRPVA
+286 ETRPVSE
-292 DLQVGDLIRVQAG
+292 LQIGDVIRVQAG
-305 ENVPADGTIQRGES
+305 ENVPADGIIIRGES

-327 GESKPIEKNPGDE
+327 GESKPIEKKPGDE
-340 VIGGSTNGDGVLY
+340 VIGGSTNGGGVLY

-383 NLAQKVAGWLFYI
+383 NVAHKVAGWLFYI
-396 AVIAALI
+396 AVVVALI
-403 ALVIWMV
+403 ALVAWMI
-410 IADVPTAVIFTVT
+410 IADLPTAVIFTIFTVT
-423 TLVIA
+423 ALVIA

-440 TARSTSL
+440 VSRSTSL

-455 KDRDALELTTNADVM
+455 KNREALELTTKADVM

-480 GEFKVLDVELFNDK
+480 GEFKVLDVTVLSDK
-494 YTKDEIVALLSGIEG
+494 YSEEEITGLLAGIEA

-516 QSIISYAEQQG
+516 QSIVNHAEAKG
-527 IRPVSFDSIDVMSGA
+527 IKSVSFDSIEIVSGA
-542 GVEGQ
+542 GIEGE
-547 ANGHRYQLISQK
+547 ANGHHYQLISQK
-559 AYGRNLDMDIP
+559 AYGKALRMDIP
-570 KGATISVLVENDEA
+570 KGATLSILVENNEA

-594 KPTSKDLIQAL
+594 KETSRNLIEVL
-605 KKNKIQPIMAT
+605 KKYGIEPLMAT
-616 GDNEKAAQGAA
+616 GDNEEAAQGVA
-627 EILGIDYLANQ
+627 EVLGIQYQANQ
-638 SPQDKYE
+638 SPEDKYK
-645 LVEKLKAEGKKVI
+645 LVESMKNKNKTVI

-697 DPGDIASFIELA
+697 DPGDIESFIELA
-709 QKTTRK
+709 NKTTRK
-715 MKENLVWGAGYNFI
+715 MKQNLVWGAGYNFI

-734 AGILAPIGITL
+734 AGLLAPIGITL
-745 SPAVAAVLMSLSTV
+745 GPAFGAVLMSLSTV
-759 IVAINAMTLK
+759 IVAINAMLLK
-769 LEPK
+769 LDPK

>member
-1 MRNNKQHSSHSH
+1 MRNNKKHSSHSH
-13 HNHGDMEHSKHDHN
+13 HNHGDMDHSKHDHN
-27 EMEHSQMDHSAM
+27 EMEHSQMDHSKM
-39 GHCAMGGHAHHHHGD
+39 N
-54 MEHSKHDHN
+54 HSA
-63 EMKHSQMDHSKMDH
+63 MDH
-77 SEIDHGAM
+77 
-85 GGHAHHHHGDMDHS
+85 
-99 KHDHNE
+99 
-105 MKHSQMDH
+105 
-113 SKMDYS
+113 S

-137 KDIFLKSL
+137 KEIFLKSL

-155 PLMGIQLPFQIIFPY
+155 PLMDIQLPFQIIFPY

-184 FGGKPFLMGAKD
+184 YGGKPFYMGAKD

-201 VPGMMSLI
+201 APGMMSLI

-229 TGEPVMDFFF
+229 TGEHVMDFFF
-239 EFTTLILIMLLGHW
+239 EFATLILIMLLGHW
-253 IEMKALGEAGNAQKA
+253 IEMKALGEAGDAQKA

-340 VIGGSTNGDGVLY
+340 VIGGSTNGGGVLY

-396 AVIAALI
+396 AVIVALI
-403 ALVIWMV
+403 ALVVWMV

-455 KDRDALELTTNADVM
+455 KDRYALELTTNADVM

-527 IRPVSFDSIDVMSGA
+527 IRPVSFDSIDVISGA

-570 KGATISVLVENDEA
+570 KGATLSVLVENDEA

-675 GIAIGAGTQVA
+675 GIAVGAGTQVA
-686 LDSADIILTQS
+686 LDSADVILTQS
-697 DPGDIASFIELA
+697 DPGDIESFIELA

-745 SPAVAAVLMSLSTV
+745 SPAVGAVLMSLSTV

>member
-1 MRNNKQHSSHSH
+1 MRNNKKHSSHSH
-13 HNHGDMEHSKHDHN
+13 HNHGDMDHSKHDHN
-27 EMEHSQMDHSAM
+27 EMEHSQMDHS
-39 GHCAMGGHAHHHHGD
+39 
-54 MEHSKHDHN
+54 N
-63 EMKHSQMDHSKMDH
+63 MDH
-77 SEIDHGAM
+77 
-85 GGHAHHHHGDMDHS
+85 
-99 KHDHNE
+99 
-105 MKHSQMDH
+105 
-113 SKMDYS
+113 S

-137 KDIFLKSL
+137 KEIFLKSL

-155 PLMGIQLPFQIIFPY
+155 PMMDIQLPFQIIFPY

-184 FGGKPFLMGAKD
+184 FGGKPFYMGAKD

-201 VPGMMSLI
+201 APGMMSLI

-229 TGEPVMDFFF
+229 TGEHVMDFFF

-253 IEMKALGEAGNAQKA
+253 IEMKALGEAGDAQKA

-286 ETRPVA
+286 ETRPVSE
-292 DLQVGDLIRVQAG
+292 LQIGDVIRVQAG
-305 ENVPADGTIQRGES
+305 ENVPADGIIIRGES

-327 GESKPIEKNPGDE
+327 GESKPIEKKPGDE
-340 VIGGSTNGDGVLY
+340 VIGGSTNGGGVLY

-383 NLAQKVAGWLFYI
+383 NVAQKVASWLFYI
-396 AVIAALI
+396 AVVVALI
-403 ALVIWMV
+403 ALLIWTI
-410 IADVPTAVIFTVT
+410 IADLPTAVIFTVT
-423 TLVIA
+423 ALVIA

-440 TARSTSL
+440 VSRSTSL

-455 KDRDALELTTNADVM
+455 KNREALELTTKADVM

-480 GEFKVLDVELFNDK
+480 GEFKVLDVTVLSDK
-494 YTKDEIVALLSGIEG
+494 YSEEEITGLLAGIEA

-516 QSIISYAEQQG
+516 QSIVNHAEAKG
-527 IRPVSFDSIDVMSGA
+527 IKSVSFDSIEIVSGA
-542 GVEGQ
+542 GIEGE
-547 ANGHRYQLISQK
+547 ANGHHYQLISQK
-559 AYGRNLDMDIP
+559 AYGKALLMDIP
-570 KGATISVLVENDEA
+570 KGATLSILVENNEA

-594 KPTSKDLIQAL
+594 KETSRNLIEVL
-605 KKNKIQPIMAT
+605 KKYGIEPLMAT
-616 GDNEKAAQGAA
+616 GDNEEAAQGVA
-627 EILGIDYLANQ
+627 EVLGIQYQANQ
-638 SPQDKYE
+638 SPEDKYK
-645 LVEKLKAEGKKVI
+645 LVESMKNQNKTVI

-697 DPGDIASFIELA
+697 DPGDIESFIELA
-709 QKTTRK
+709 NKTTRK
-715 MKENLVWGAGYNFI
+715 MKQNLVWGAGYNFI

-734 AGILAPIGITL
+734 AGLLAPIGITL
-745 SPAVAAVLMSLSTV
+745 GPAFGAVLMSLSTV

>member
-1 MRNNKQHSSHSH
+1 MNNKQQNGS
-13 HNHGDMEHSKHDHN
+13 NKPTDHSK
-27 EMEHSQMDHSAM
+27 MD
-39 GHCAMGGHAHHHHGD
+39 
-54 MEHSKHDHN
+54 
-63 EMKHSQMDHSKMDH
+63 HSQMDHSKMDH
-77 SEIDHGAM
+77 SQ
-85 GGHAHHHHGDMDHS
+85 MDHS
-99 KHDHNE
+99 KMD
-105 MKHSQMDH
+105 HSQMDH
-113 SKMDYS
+113 SKMDHS

-137 KDIFLKSL
+137 KEIFLKSL

-155 PLMGIQLPFQIIFPY
+155 PLMDIQLPFQIIFPY

-184 FGGKPFLMGAKD
+184 YGGKPFYMGAKD

-201 VPGMMSLI
+201 APGMMSLI

-229 TGEPVMDFFF
+229 TGEHVMDFFF
-239 EFTTLILIMLLGHW
+239 EFATLLLIMLLGHW
-253 IEMKALGEAGNAQKA
+253 IEMKALGEAGDAQKA

-286 ETRPVA
+286 ETRPVS
-292 DLQVGDLIRVQAG
+292 DLQVGDVIRVQAG
-305 ENVPADGTIQRGES
+305 ENVPADGIIIRGES
-319 RVNEALVT
+319 RVNEALLT
-327 GESKPIEKNPGDE
+327 GESKPIEKNVKDQ
-340 VIGGSTNGDGVLY
+340 VIGGSTNGSGVLY
-353 VEIKQTG
+353 VEVTETG

-383 NLAQKVAGWLFYI
+383 NVAHKVAGLLFYI
-396 AVIAALI
+396 AVVVALI
-403 ALVIWMV
+403 ALLIWTI
-410 IADVPTAVIFTVT
+410 IADLPTAVIFTVT

-440 TARSTSL
+440 VSRSTSL

-455 KDRDALELTTNADVM
+455 KNREALELTTKADVM

-480 GEFKVLDVELFNDK
+480 GEFKVLDVTVLSDK
-494 YTKDEIVALLSGIEG
+494 YSEEEITGLLAGIEA

-516 QSIISYAEQQG
+516 QSIVNHAEAKG
-527 IRPVSFDSIDVMSGA
+527 IKSVSFDSIEIVSGA
-542 GVEGQ
+542 GIEGE
-547 ANGHRYQLISQK
+547 ANGHHYQLISQK
-559 AYGRNLDMDIP
+559 AYGKALRMDIP
-570 KGATISVLVENDEA
+570 KGATLSILVENNEA

-594 KPTSKDLIQAL
+594 KETSRNLIEVL
-605 KKNKIQPIMAT
+605 KKYGIEPLMAT
-616 GDNEKAAQGAA
+616 GDNEEAAQGVA
-627 EILGIDYLANQ
+627 EVLGIQYQANQ
-638 SPQDKYE
+638 SPEDKYK
-645 LVEKLKAEGKKVI
+645 LVESMKNQNKTVI

-697 DPGDIASFIELA
+697 DPGDIESFIELA
-709 QKTTRK
+709 NKTTRK
-715 MKENLVWGAGYNFI
+715 MKQNLVWGAGYNFI

-734 AGILAPIGITL
+734 AGLLAPIGITL
-745 SPAVAAVLMSLSTV
+745 GPAFGAVLMSLSTV
-759 IVAINAMTLK
+759 IVAINAMLLK
-769 LEPK
+769 LDPK

>member
-1 MRNNKQHSSHSH
+1 
-13 HNHGDMEHSKHDHN
+13 
-27 EMEHSQMDHSAM
+27 
-39 GHCAMGGHAHHHHGD
+39 
-54 MEHSKHDHN
+54 
-63 EMKHSQMDHSKMDH
+63 
-77 SEIDHGAM
+77 
-85 GGHAHHHHGDMDHS
+85 
-99 KHDHNE
+99 
-105 MKHSQMDH
+105 
-113 SKMDYS
+113 
-119 EMDHGAMGGHA
+119 MDHGAMGGHA

-605 KKNKIQPIMAT
+605 KKNKIHPIMAT

>member
-1 MRNNKQHSSHSH
+1 
-13 HNHGDMEHSKHDHN
+13 
-27 EMEHSQMDHSAM
+27 MDHSKM
-39 GHCAMGGHAHHHHGD
+39 
-54 MEHSKHDHN
+54 N
-63 EMKHSQMDHSKMDH
+63 HSQMDHSKMN
-77 SEIDHGAM
+77 
-85 GGHAHHHHGDMDHS
+85 
-99 KHDHNE
+99 HN
-105 MKHSQMDH
+105 QMDH
-113 SKMDYS
+113 SKMNHSAMDHS
-119 EMDHGAMGGHA
+119 KMNHSAMDHNEMDHGAMGGHA

-137 KDIFLKSL
+137 KEIFLKSL

-155 PLMGIQLPFQIIFPY
+155 PMMDIQLPFQIIFPY

-184 FGGKPFLMGAKD
+184 YGGKPFYMGAKD

-201 VPGMMSLI
+201 APGMMSLI

-229 TGEPVMDFFF
+229 TGEHVMDFFF

-253 IEMKALGEAGNAQKA
+253 IEMKALGEAGDAQKA

-286 ETRPVA
+286 ETRPVSE
-292 DLQVGDLIRVQAG
+292 LQIGDVIRVQAG
-305 ENVPADGTIQRGES
+305 ENVPADGIIIRGES

-340 VIGGSTNGDGVLY
+340 VIGGSTNGGGVLY

-360 DKSFISQVQTLIS
+360 DKSFISQVQALIS
-373 QAQSQPSRAE
+373 QAQGQSSRAE

-396 AVIAALI
+396 AVIVALI

-455 KDRDALELTTNADVM
+455 KDRDALELTTKADVI

-527 IRPVSFDSIDVMSGA
+527 IRPVSFDSIDVISGA

-559 AYGRNLDMDIP
+559 SYGRNLDMDIP
-570 KGATISVLVENDEA
+570 KGATLSVLVENDEA

-616 GDNEKAAQGAA
+616 GDNEKAAQGTA

-645 LVEKLKAEGKKVI
+645 LIEKLKAEGKKVI

-675 GIAIGAGTQVA
+675 GIAVGAGTQVA
-686 LDSADIILTQS
+686 LDSADVILTQS
-697 DPGDIASFIELA
+697 DPGDIESFIELA

-745 SPAVAAVLMSLSTV
+745 TPAVGAVLMSLSTV

>member
-1 MRNNKQHSSHSH
+1 MRNNKKHSSHSH
-13 HNHGDMEHSKHDHN
+13 HNHGDMDHSKHDHN
-27 EMEHSQMDHSAM
+27 EMEHSQMDHSKM
-39 GHCAMGGHAHHHHGD
+39 N
-54 MEHSKHDHN
+54 HS
-63 EMKHSQMDHSKMDH
+63 
-77 SEIDHGAM
+77 A
-85 GGHAHHHHGDMDHS
+85 
-99 KHDHNE
+99 
-105 MKHSQMDH
+105 
-113 SKMDYS
+113 
-119 EMDHGAMGGHA
+119 MDHGAMGGHA

-137 KDIFLKSL
+137 KEIFLKSL

-155 PLMGIQLPFQIIFPY
+155 PMMDIQLPFQIIFPY

-184 FGGKPFLMGAKD
+184 FGGKPFYMGAKD

-201 VPGMMSLI
+201 APGMMSLI

-224 AARYV
+224 VARYV
-229 TGEPVMDFFF
+229 TGEHVMDFFF

-253 IEMKALGEAGNAQKA
+253 IEMKALGEAGDAQKA

-286 ETRPVA
+286 ETRPVSE
-292 DLQVGDLIRVQAG
+292 LQIGDVIRVQAG
-305 ENVPADGTIQRGES
+305 ENVPADGIIIRGES

-327 GESKPIEKNPGDE
+327 GESKPIEKKLGDE
-340 VIGGSTNGDGVLY
+340 VIGGSTNGGGVLY

-383 NLAQKVAGWLFYI
+383 NVAQKVAGWLFYI
-396 AVIAALI
+396 AVVVALI
-403 ALVIWMV
+403 ALLIWTI
-410 IADVPTAVIFTVT
+410 IADLPTAVIFTVT

-440 TARSTSL
+440 VSRSTSL

-455 KDRDALELTTNADVM
+455 KNREALELTTKADVM

-480 GEFKVLDVELFNDK
+480 GEFKVLDVTVLSDK
-494 YTKDEIVALLSGIEG
+494 YSEEEITGLLAGIEA

-516 QSIISYAEQQG
+516 QSIVNHAEAKG
-527 IRPVSFDSIDVMSGA
+527 IKSVSFDSIEIVSGA
-542 GVEGQ
+542 GIEGE
-547 ANGHRYQLISQK
+547 ANGHHYQLISQK
-559 AYGRNLDMDIP
+559 AYGKALLMDIP
-570 KGATISVLVENDEA
+570 KGATLSILVENNEA

-594 KPTSKDLIQAL
+594 KETSRNLIEVL
-605 KKNKIQPIMAT
+605 KKYGIEPLMAT
-616 GDNEKAAQGAA
+616 GDNEEAAQGVA
-627 EILGIDYLANQ
+627 EVLGIQYQANQ
-638 SPQDKYE
+638 SPEDKYK
-645 LVEKLKAEGKKVI
+645 LVESMKNQNKTVI

-697 DPGDIASFIELA
+697 DPGDIESFIELA
-709 QKTTRK
+709 NKTTRK
-715 MKENLVWGAGYNFI
+715 MKQNLVWGAGYNFI

-734 AGILAPIGITL
+734 AGLLAPIGITL
-745 SPAVAAVLMSLSTV
+745 DPAFGAVLMSLSTV

>member
-1 MRNNKQHSSHSH
+1 MRNNKKHSSHSH
-13 HNHGDMEHSKHDHN
+13 HNHGDMDHSKHDHN
-27 EMEHSQMDHSAM
+27 EMEHSQMDHSKM
-39 GHCAMGGHAHHHHGD
+39 N
-54 MEHSKHDHN
+54 HSA
-63 EMKHSQMDHSKMDH
+63 MDH
-77 SEIDHGAM
+77 
-85 GGHAHHHHGDMDHS
+85 
-99 KHDHNE
+99 
-105 MKHSQMDH
+105 
-113 SKMDYS
+113 S

-145 PLGIAILLIT
+145 PLEIAILLIT
-155 PLMGIQLPFQIIFPY
+155 PLMDIQLPFQIIFPY

-184 FGGKPFLMGAKD
+184 FGGKPFFMGAKD

-201 VPGMMSLI
+201 APGMMSLI

-229 TGEPVMDFFF
+229 TGEHVMDFFF

-253 IEMKALGEAGNAQKA
+253 IEMKALGEAGDAQKA

-340 VIGGSTNGDGVLY
+340 VIGGSTNGGGVLY

-396 AVIAALI
+396 AVIVALI

-455 KDRDALELTTNADVM
+455 KDRSALELTTNADVM

-527 IRPVSFDSIDVMSGA
+527 IRPVSFDSIDVISGA

-570 KGATISVLVENDEA
+570 KGATLSVLVENDEA

-594 KPTSKDLIQAL
+594 KPTSKALIQAL

-645 LVEKLKAEGKKVI
+645 LVEKLKAEEKKVI

-675 GIAIGAGTQVA
+675 GIAVGAGTQVA
-686 LDSADIILTQS
+686 LDSADVILTQS
-697 DPGDIASFIELA
+697 DPGDIESFIELA

-745 SPAVAAVLMSLSTV
+745 SPAVGAVLMSLSTV